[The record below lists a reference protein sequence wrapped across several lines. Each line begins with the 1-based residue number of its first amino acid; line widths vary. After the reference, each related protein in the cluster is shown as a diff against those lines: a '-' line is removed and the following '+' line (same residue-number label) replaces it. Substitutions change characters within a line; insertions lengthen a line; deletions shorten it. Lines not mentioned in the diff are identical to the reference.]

1 MPRAFQSGTVFK
13 MKMESDETE
22 FCKWPFLHTHT
33 HTHRLVIINSI
44 VYSSVTFMYLIN
56 SCQMQS
62 ARRPVSIRQTSE
74 NTLAKEHLSTPRNLF
89 QDEFLEVE

>member
-1 MPRAFQSGTVFK
+1 
-13 MKMESDETE
+13 
-22 FCKWPFLHTHT
+22 
-33 HTHRLVIINSI
+33 
-44 VYSSVTFMYLIN
+44 
-56 SCQMQS
+56 MQS